1 MGKYTSSARRRPTPK
16 RDSIPPLV
24 RGIGCLLFVLVPILA
39 YGLGAMVVNYAVP
52 RGWPIPA
59 QWLGT
64 PPITMPAQS
73 LPFITDFISILL
85 HQQNLIANLIFA
97 VGISVVLFGILTIV
111 YGYVY
116 SFSGPSQY
124 GPQDVPPPRVK
135 TRKYRR

>member
-1 MGKYTSSARRRPTPK
+1 M
-16 RDSIPPLV
+16 PPLV

-39 YGLGAMVVNYAVP
+39 YGLAAMVVNYGIG

-59 QWLGT
+59 TWLGAPRFT
-64 PPITMPAQS
+64 PPGQNIPV
-73 LPFITDFISILL
+73 ISEFVTLL
-85 HQQNLIANLIFA
+85 LGQNNLTANLIFM
-97 VGISVVLFGILTIV
+97 VGISVVLFGIIAII

-116 SFSGPSQY
+116 SVSGPSQY